1 VKVSSERIPEAQVVL
16 TIEVE
21 QERVDAARDK
31 AVRKLAPK
39 AKVPGFRPGK
49 APPAMVRRYFGE
61 ERVMDEALDDLVP
74 DVYKE
79 ALDADESIEPIARPR
94 LVVETMEPLVVKA
107 TIPVRPTVE
116 LGDYK
121 AVRVPIEEVAVDESR
136 VDDTL
141 TTLRRRAATHEPH
154 LREIEWRDIITIDVK
169 AEVPPALTDLSA
181 TGPEKMI
188 DQQDI
193 EIQLDEERDV
203 LFPGFEEELL
213 GKRKAQTAEFDLEV
227 PDTVQDPKFAG
238 KKAHFTVHIK
248 ETKAET
254 LPELDEEFAKA
265 LGEGFESMEA
275 VRERILADITRAEE
289 EQRDNRYH
297 DAILGQLVEGATI
310 EFPPVMLDSEIDRIF
325 HDQVGHFEKQED
337 LERYL
342 AAAGRTAEEIRDE
355 IRPIADLRLRRSLVL
370 SEVAN
375 VEHVEAADEE
385 VEAEIGK
392 MTEAAG
398 AQAQQLREL
407 FSSENGKDTI
417 RRNLVTRKTLALL
430 VESATQDGGAPKA
443 ATMKDKPK
451 AKKKASKKTE
461 EAAEEAEAPATAE

>member
-1 VKVSSERIPEAQVVL
+1 LQ
-16 TIEVE
+16 
-21 QERVDAARDK
+21 AA
-31 AVRKLAPK
+31 
-39 AKVPGFRPGK
+39 
-49 APPAMVRRYFGE
+49 
-61 ERVMDEALDDLVP
+61 
-74 DVYKE
+74 
-79 ALDADESIEPIARPR
+79 
-94 LVVETMEPLVVKA
+94 
-107 TIPVRPTVE
+107 
-116 LGDYK
+116 
-121 AVRVPIEEVAVDESR
+121 
-136 VDDTL
+136 
-141 TTLRRRAATHEPH
+141 
-154 LREIEWRDIITIDVK
+154 
-169 AEVPPALTDLSA
+169 
-181 TGPEKMI
+181 GPETMI

-213 GKRKAQTAEFDLEV
+213 GKRKAQTVEFDLDV
-227 PDTVQDPKFAG
+227 PETVQDPKFAG
-238 KKAHFTVHIK
+238 KRAHFTVEIK

-265 LGEGFESMEA
+265 LGDGFESMDS
-275 VRERILADITRAEE
+275 VRERILADIVRAEE

-297 DAILGQLVEGATI
+297 DAILGQLVEQATI

-375 VEHVEAADEE
+375 AEHVEATDEE
-385 VEAEIGK
+385 VEEEINK

-398 AQAQQLREL
+398 GQAQQLREL

-430 VESATQDGGAPKA
+430 VESATQDGGAPTA
-443 ATMKDKPK
+443 ATKEKPR

-461 EAAEEAEAPATAE
+461 EAAVEAAEAPATAE